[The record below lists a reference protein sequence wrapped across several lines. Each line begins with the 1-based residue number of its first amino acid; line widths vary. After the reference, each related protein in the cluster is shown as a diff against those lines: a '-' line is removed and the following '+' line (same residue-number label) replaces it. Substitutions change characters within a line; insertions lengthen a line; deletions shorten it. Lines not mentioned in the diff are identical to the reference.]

1 MFIKRQISAIKNRD
15 WSSKTQKENAK
26 YVKSK
31 LKMLGY
37 KVPNYMKKGLLKNEQ
52 LEFYVNRIINKL
64 TKMSEKEEKKK
75 QRRKYTPREGN
86 KQKLLRLTNELNSRL
101 DEIHKYID
109 DNYSGQIVEYL
120 KGNMSQL
127 PTRDKAF
134 NRDKFNARKINL
146 NNLVFDDIKS
156 AIKMVQG
163 RLNTTTMDNFIS
175 SLKDSEKE
183 DKWFNENLLDDSL
196 LSSLGSREI
205 NGLKRAFNDL
215 SPIQKEFY
223 LKDYLSELREKYK
236 VMEEHSGDD
245 YFDYDKIGYILYN
258 RIMSSISIYSSI

>member
-1 MFIKRQISAIKNRD
+1 MDIKRQLSAIKNRD

-31 LKMLGY
+31 LDMLGY
-37 KVPNYMKKGLLKNEQ
+37 KVPNYMKKGLINQEQ
-52 LEFYVNRIINKL
+52 LEHYTNRIINKL
-64 TKMSEKEEKKK
+64 SKLFEKEEKKK
-75 QRRKYTPREGN
+75 QRRIYRPRETN
-86 KQKLLRLTNELNSRL
+86 HQKLLRLTNELNSKL

-109 DNYSGQIVEYL
+109 DNYSGQIADYL
-120 KGNMSQL
+120 KGNMAQL
-127 PTRDKAF
+127 TTRDKSF
-134 NRDKFNARKINL
+134 NRDKFNARKIDL
-146 NNLVFDDIKS
+146 KNLVFNDIKS

-163 RLNTTTMDNFIS
+163 RLDTTTLDNFIS
-175 SLKDSEKE
+175 TLKDSEEE
-183 DKWFNENLLDDSL
+183 DKYFNDKLLDDSL

-205 NGLKRAFNDL
+205 NELKRAFNDL

-223 LKDYLSELREKYK
+223 LKDYLSELRDKYK
-236 VMEEHSGDD
+236 MMEDQSGDD

>member
-1 MFIKRQISAIKNRD
+1 MT
-15 WSSKTQKENAK
+15 KTQ
-26 YVKSK
+26 
-31 LKMLGY
+31 
-37 KVPNYMKKGLLKNEQ
+37 
-52 LEFYVNRIINKL
+52 
-64 TKMSEKEEKKK
+64 T
-75 QRRKYTPREGN
+75 N
-86 KQKLLRLTNELNSRL
+86 KQKLLRLTNELNSKL

-109 DNYSGQIVEYL
+109 DNYSGQIADYL
-120 KGNMSQL
+120 KGNMTQL
-127 PTRDKAF
+127 TTRDKSF

-146 NNLVFDDIKS
+146 DTLVFNDIKS

-163 RLNTTTMDNFIS
+163 RLETTTLDNFIAS
-175 SLKDSEKE
+175 IKDSEEE
-183 DKWFNENLLDDSL
+183 DKYFNDKLLDDSL

-205 NGLKRAFNDL
+205 NDLKRAFNDL

-236 VMEEHSGDD
+236 MMEDQSGDD

>member
-1 MFIKRQISAIKNRD
+1 MDIKRQLSAIKNRD

-31 LKMLGY
+31 LDMLGY
-37 KVPNYMKKGLLKNEQ
+37 KVPKYMKKGLINQEQ
-52 LEFYVNRIINKL
+52 LEHYTNRIINKL
-64 TKMSEKEEKKK
+64 SKLFEKEEKKK
-75 QRRKYTPREGN
+75 QRRIYRPRETN
-86 KQKLLRLTNELNSRL
+86 HQKLLRLTNELNSKL

-109 DNYSGQIVEYL
+109 DNYSGQIADYL
-120 KGNMSQL
+120 KGNMAQL
-127 PTRDKAF
+127 TTRDKSF
-134 NRDKFNARKINL
+134 NRDKFNARKIDL
-146 NNLVFDDIKS
+146 KNLVFNDIKS

-163 RLNTTTMDNFIS
+163 RLDTTTLDNFIS
-175 SLKDSEKE
+175 TLKDSEEE
-183 DKWFNENLLDDSL
+183 DKYFNDKLLDDSL

-205 NGLKRAFNDL
+205 NELKRAFNDL

-223 LKDYLSELREKYK
+223 LKDYLSELRDKYK
-236 VMEEHSGDD
+236 MMEDQSGDD

>member
-1 MFIKRQISAIKNRD
+1 MDIKRQLSAIKNRD

-31 LKMLGY
+31 LDMLGY
-37 KVPNYMKKGLLKNEQ
+37 KIPKYLKKGLINQKQ
-52 LEFYVNRIINKL
+52 LEFYTNRIMNKL
-64 TKMSEKEEKKK
+64 NKMFEKQEKKK
-75 QRRKYTPREGN
+75 QRRIYRPRETN
-86 KQKLLRLTNELNSRL
+86 KQKLLRLTNELNSKL

-109 DNYSGQIVEYL
+109 ENYSGQIADYL
-120 KGNMSQL
+120 KGNMAQL
-127 PTRDKAF
+127 STRDKSF

-146 NNLVFDDIKS
+146 DNLVFNDVKS

-163 RLNTTTMDNFIS
+163 RLETTTLDKFITS
-175 SLKDSEKE
+175 IKDSEEE
-183 DKWFNENLLDDSL
+183 DKYFNDKLLDDSL
-196 LSSLGSREI
+196 LSGLGSREI
-205 NGLKRAFNDL
+205 SDLKRAFNDL

-223 LKDYLSELREKYK
+223 LKDYLSELRDKYK
-236 VMEEHSGDD
+236 VMEEQSGDD